1 MKVLFATTNPA
12 KVKRYK
18 EELKNRNIELLTIKD
33 LDFDLKVEENGKDA
47 LENAYIKAKAYYDK
61 THITTIATDNNLFI
75 EELPKEKQP
84 GVYVRRVNG
93 KRLTDEEMIE
103 YYTKLV
109 QENGGKLTAR
119 WVYGMVI
126 YNEKGKKEYTWSKD
140 HFYFVDKP
148 CDKRNPGYPLD
159 SISIIPE
166 FNKYMLDLTEEEKR
180 KLDNS
185 KKDEGVINF
194 LINNI

>member
-12 KVKRYK
+12 KVKRYR

-61 THITTIATDNNLFI
+61 TNITTIATDNNLFI

-103 YYTKLV
+103 HYTKLV

>member
-1 MKVLFATTNPA
+1 
-12 KVKRYK
+12 
-18 EELKNRNIELLTIKD
+18 
-33 LDFDLKVEENGKDA
+33 
-47 LENAYIKAKAYYDK
+47 
-61 THITTIATDNNLFI
+61 
-75 EELPKEKQP
+75 
-84 GVYVRRVNG
+84 
-93 KRLTDEEMIE
+93 
-103 YYTKLV
+103 
-109 QENGGKLTAR
+109 
-119 WVYGMVI
+119 MVI